1 MDKVIISGF
10 DREALKLLSDYIG
23 DSGREKASTIKSMK
37 NNTEKE
43 TEKNEIEDVQNEI
56 KDLRKVLNENKKQI
70 RKTLK
75 ELEKE
80 ELKGHKESA
89 LQIQK
94 QIDKLSEVGGQIR
107 LNINLRKD
115 ELKELKKIQ
124 KSLSEQSEEEKKIT
138 AEKQK
143 QTEFDKKQTEYLE
156 EGRRI
161 LRERRK
167 IYEEEENAYAKYL
180 GKHSDV
186 FNKRLDRAKEG
197 SEIFGTL
204 KGKLEKGIT
213 GKIDWTKLPIG
224 KNILES
230 AERYKHLGKYG
241 IATGLV
247 SDALGGTAKKATSVV
262 NYLSSDR
269 QTSISDVGNKVSGV
283 LNNLG
288 PYGQAAGAIFNLI
301 TAGVEAYDK
310 INIAASK
317 YTREVG
323 GGVQKMDIMKVDAV
337 HITNSINKWG
347 GLTYKFDKIL
357 EHVAELSSKTGRVMD
372 HMSELDFKSLED
384 LYRHGIT
391 SDVIAQYDTFGLS
404 VETIDKRIKS
414 IYNRAGKHG
423 LNAKAVTSAVANNLK
438 IAQNYTF
445 AGGQRAL
452 ERMAEKSVALK
463 YNMQSV
469 AAFADKVSTLEGAA
483 QAGAGLSV
491 LGGNFARMGNPLSL
505 LYGGLQ
511 DAEKLNDMMLNMTR
525 DMAMWDSRN
534 KEMRISAYNRQ
545 RLRAASQQMGV
556 SYDELVN
563 QAMMQ
568 GKRERINN
576 QLDRTGKIT
585 SEDTREYIRNLAQL
599 DENGR
604 AYIRFNGSTEN
615 TYLDKLT
622 EKDRTRLAEES
633 RRMEDKQNA
642 KIGDVYEQTRTITD
656 RLNDYIDW
664 IKTKFFDV
672 ILRIAGFGDKER
684 GKMRGLNEAN
694 AEFFNDMS
702 DDYYHGG
709 MSDAGLRRL
718 SELGATT
725 EEIQRIKKREL
736 SDSEFDDFVLK
747 KIMNKQNEGYSK
759 DISQIYSQNNNNWK
773 YTGKVEKKAHGGII
787 RGRGTSLSDS
797 IPARLS
803 NGEFVMNAKATQQ
816 HLPTLQAWNAQGF
829 NSGTETP
836 IKTGNNSMNLMTVN
850 KPMSTSITSPSVS
863 TPKMTIEPI
872 NINLSGTI
880 DLRADGFNKKID
892 ADEIFTNEVVSKL
905 IRKIQEA
912 TNYRL
917 DKTNVNVHMK
927 YPMV

>member
-1 MDKVIISGF
+1 MTSEEKKIF
-10 DREALKLLSDYIG
+10 LSLT
-23 DSGREKASTIKSMK
+23 STIDRLEKSLNAFNEK
-37 NNTEKE
+37 NTSTSGGGNNPSTSTSNYMYRNLNTKNPYNEKE
-43 TEKNEIEDVQNEI
+43 EKQKFDEFQNFLEESKSAIKEREDFQKDLIARREQNEI
-56 KDLRKVLNENKKQI
+56 KFWEKHKNAIIKHGEFELDIQQRRQQKEVTFWNKNRGQIKSLEKYKIDLQYKRQQIEINFWKDRKKEVKELDALETELLKRRKEKEFRGRRRALELENKTTDNLGRTKANKEFQELKNKWREFKEENTKSRQAGVIISKAGSVLNN
-70 RKTLK
+70 
-75 ELEKE
+75 
-80 ELKGHKESA
+80 G
-89 LQIQK
+89 
-94 QIDKLSEVGGQIR
+94 
-107 LNINLRKD
+107 
-115 ELKELKKIQ
+115 
-124 KSLSEQSEEEKKIT
+124 
-138 AEKQK
+138 
-143 QTEFDKKQTEYLE
+143 
-156 EGRRI
+156 
-161 LRERRK
+161 
-167 IYEEEENAYAKYL
+167 
-180 GKHSDV
+180 
-186 FNKRLDRAKEG
+186 
-197 SEIFGTL
+197 
-204 KGKLEKGIT
+204 
-213 GKIDWTKLPIG
+213 
-224 KNILES
+224 
-230 AERYKHLGKYG
+230 
-241 IATGLV
+241 
-247 SDALGGTAKKATSVV
+247 V
-262 NYLSSDR
+262 NFLSSDNR
-269 QTSISDVGNKVSGV
+269 TSITDIGNKVSGT

-288 PYGQAAGAIFNLI
+288 PYGQAAGAIVNLI

-310 INIAASK
+310 INAAASK
-317 YTREVG
+317 YSREVG
-323 GGVQKMDIMKVDAV
+323 GGAAKMSVMKNDAV
-337 HITNSINKWG
+337 HIANSISKWG

-372 HMSELDFKSLED
+372 HMSEMDFKSLED

-414 IYNRAGKHG
+414 IYNNSGKHG

-445 AGGQRAL
+445 TGGQRAL
-452 ERMAEKSVALK
+452 ERMAEKSIALK

-556 SYDELVN
+556 SYDDLVN

-622 EKDRTRLAEES
+622 EKDKERLAEES
-633 RRMEDKQNA
+633 KRMEDKQNA

-672 ILRIAGFGDKER
+672 ILRIARFGDKER
-684 GKMRGLNEAN
+684 GKMRGLNESN

-747 KIMNKQNEGYSK
+747 KIMNRQNEGYSK
-759 DISQIYSQNNNNWK
+759 DVSMIYSQNNNNWK
-773 YTGKVEKKAHGGII
+773 YTGKVENKAHGGII
-787 RGRGTSLSDS
+787 RGKGTSLSDS
-797 IPARLS
+797 IPAKLS

-829 NSGTETP
+829 NRGTETP
-836 IKTGNNSMNLMTVN
+836 IKTGNNSMNSMTVN
-850 KPMSTSITSPSVS
+850 KPMSTSITSHSVS
-863 TPKMTIEPI
+863 TPMMTIEPI

-880 DLRADGFNKKID
+880 DLRADGFNHKID

-927 YPMV
+927 YPMA